1 MSQLTTLYE
10 INKEANSILIKQL
23 GLAKTMRFLNQFNTG
38 KGDYSR
44 LKEDLFQGKSVQ
56 EIAGEIRESD
66 TRTQTLT
73 TERE

>member
-23 GLAKTMRFLNQFNTG
+23 GLAKTIRFLNQFSTG

-56 EIAGEIRESD
+56 EIAGEIRENDSG
-66 TRTQTLT
+66 TQTPPVG
-73 TERE
+73 RE